1 MQVSS
6 PLSQAAA
13 FLTSRNATAISQK
26 EDDAK
31 KNVVATRDYQDDILK
46 NIAQSGAKDPIRGNN
61 LDVTA

>member
-13 FLTSRNATAISQK
+13 HLTSRNATAISQK
-26 EDDAK
+26 EADEK
-31 KNVVATRDYQDDILK
+31 KNAVTARDYQDEVIREAL
-46 NIAQSGAKDPIRGNN
+46 QSSAGNGARGTQ